1 MLQRLGDGVSK
12 FMPPELASSGTQ
24 ACECAYEHAGL
35 VMRSPGANVEAHVRR
50 ELLTQEPHLL
60 PLLFMH
66 ARNAWLSP
74 GHPGWGVFKFQG
86 VLCAD
91 IPHVFSESE
100 PSHHRTPFSY
110 ACESSLIP
118 CYTPPASA
126 EQAVHEPIHEAAP
139 PAGQGGD
146 ALEAGIFSSEI
157 KAPGV
162 SGDIFSMSSPE
173 KAPESRDLFHLS
185 ADPLAPAAAPNPD
198 GDVDMHAPRAFAG
211 VDGASTGAAAD
222 VGASVFDSIS
232 FKGLST
238 VTNLSSLFASAVS
251 LPADENA
258 NASTPPVINWMAT
271 TSNAKKMGVNVSVS
285 PANVFPLGAQAGNE
299 TAAADEHQ
307 ENANGESSI

>member
-1 MLQRLGDGVSK
+1 MLQCLGDGVSK

-24 ACECAYEHAGL
+24 TYECAYVHVGV

-110 ACESSLIP
+110 ACESSMIP

-126 EQAVHEPIHEAAP
+126 EQAVLEPVHEEAP
-139 PAGQGGD
+139 PVGHGGD
-146 ALEAGIFSSEI
+146 ALVAGIFSSEI

-162 SGDIFSMSSPE
+162 SGDVFSMASPE

-185 ADPLAPAAAPNPD
+185 PDLLAPAAAPNPD
-198 GDVDMHAPRAFAG
+198 GDVEKHAPHTFPG
-211 VDGASTGAAAD
+211 VDGASAGAAAD

-232 FKGLST
+232 FKGLSG
-238 VTNLSSLFASAVS
+238 VLNLSSLFASAVS
-251 LPADENA
+251 LPANENNM

-271 TSNAKKMGVNVSVS
+271 TSLS
-285 PANVFPLGAQAGNE
+285 LI
-299 TAAADEHQ
+299 H
-307 ENANGESSI
+307 I